1 MKILLIGAG
10 QVGATIAEALYE
22 EHDLTV
28 VDVDSVALS
37 ELSFRLDISTVEG
50 NGASRRVLQSAG
62 IARADLVI
70 AGTSRDEINIIAS
83 MFGRHLSEARTIVRV
98 ANIEY
103 LEAWQERQVDVDFMV
118 SSEVETAYA
127 ISSLIG
133 VPAARQTDIFADGL
147 VQIVEFD
154 VPADVSTRGIIGTPF
169 RAAHI
174 PDDSKV
180 AGIIRED
187 RMTVPRGDD
196 TIELGDRIVVIGS
209 PDAAKEWSRIFA
221 ADGAAAQVVDDVV
234 LYGAGRAGLAI
245 AQTLLEQGARVRVV
259 EGSYERASFVAESLP
274 DVRVFHA
281 RGIDAEFMERE
292 RIGRARAAIFAM
304 NNDAKNLYAATLA
317 RLHGVDFTIA
327 VADNTG
333 AVRVL
338 EAGGVDVAIN
348 PRSVTAEEIVRFAH
362 DPRIRQLAMLEGDR
376 YEVLD
381 ITVRGDSEFVG
392 KAFSDLPMS
401 ESLIGAIVR
410 DGSAI
415 FPHGDDMLLPGDRA
429 IIFTESERVATV
441 ERAL

>member
-28 VDVDSVALS
+28 VDVDGAALS

-62 IARADLVI
+62 IASADLVI

-83 MFGRHLSEARTIVRV
+83 MFGRHLSQARTIVRV

-103 LEAWQERQVDVDFMV
+103 LEAWQERQIDVDFMV
-118 SSEVETAYA
+118 SSEVESAYA
-127 ISSLIG
+127 ISRLIG
-133 VPAARQTDIFADGL
+133 VPAARQTDVFADGL

-154 VPADVSTRGIIGTPF
+154 VPDNVSTRGIIDVPF
-169 RAAHI
+169 RSAQI
-174 PDDSKV
+174 PADSKV
-180 AGIIRED
+180 AGIIRGD

-196 TIELGDRIVVIGS
+196 RIAPGDRIVIIGS
-209 PDAAKEWSRIFA
+209 PDAAREWSRIFA
-221 ADGAAAQVVDDVV
+221 EDGSNANVDDVV
-234 LYGAGRAGLAI
+234 VYGAGRAGLAI
-245 AQTLLEQGARVRVV
+245 ARTLLEQNIRVRIV
-259 EGSYERASFVAESLP
+259 EGSYERASYVAELLP

-281 RGIDAEFMERE
+281 TGIDGDFMERE
-292 RIGRARAAIFAM
+292 RIGRVRAAVFSM
-304 NNDAKNLYAATLA
+304 NNDAKNLYAATMA
-317 RLHGVDFTIA
+317 RLHGVTFTIA
-327 VADNTG
+327 VADNTD
-333 AVRVL
+333 ATRVL

-381 ITVRGDSEFVG
+381 ITVRDDSDFVG
-392 KAFSDLPMS
+392 KAFRDLPMS
-401 ESLIGAIVR
+401 DSLIGAIVR
-410 DGSAI
+410 DEGAI
-415 FPHGDDMLLPGDRA
+415 FPHGGDMLLPGDRA
-429 IIFTESERVATV
+429 IIFTASERVANV